1 MLHYTRKTQSE
12 EDPYF
17 RSMSRSRRLH
27 RTKIHNIFFSLKLV
41 SIMVLTGKTLDEI
54 LAYLD
59 NSMNNLAKDTFENLE
74 LEGRI
79 SRSGRIP
86 TKSI

>member
-27 RTKIHNIFFSLKLV
+27 RTKYHEFDFIECYDDDDYDF
-41 SIMVLTGKTLDEI
+41 DE
-54 LAYLD
+54 
-59 NSMNNLAKDTFENLE
+59 E
-74 LEGRI
+74 
-79 SRSGRIP
+79 
-86 TKSI
+86 